1 MSVKRSVLVAIAT
14 LFAVGGLAVPAA
26 NAQYGYG
33 YGQAGYG
40 AGYGYAQAGYGY
52 GGGYGGQ
59 VGYGGGC
66 GGGCGGVA
74 YAPITYAQ
82 PVAPAQIYVGGCG
95 GGCGMPAP
103 VVQAPCCATML
114 PPEPA
119 PVPTILSVGNGC
131 GGGCGGGSIFN
142 ALGAG
147 FGAGWGGGCN
157 NCAAPV
163 ASCCAVP
170 APAPVACCAAPA
182 PVSPCCGTPA
192 VYTAPAPLYVVN
204 QGPDFNGPGIME
216 PYRTYAPPA
225 MYAPPPAY
233 PPYPMHRYYPV
244 HHYSPYA
251 TYHPHR
257 WAPRYYGRPYGM
269 PTGS

>member
-1 MSVKRSVLVAIAT
+1 MSLLRSILVAIAT
-14 LFAVGGLAVPAA
+14 VFTVGSLAAPAA
-26 NAQYGYG
+26 NAQMGYGYGYGQVGYGQVGYGQVGYGVG

-40 AGYGYAQAGYGY
+40 TA
-52 GGGYGGQ
+52 
-59 VGYGGGC
+59 GC
-66 GGGCGGVA
+66 GGGCGTAA

-82 PVAPAQIYVGGCG
+82 PIAPAQIYVGGCG
-95 GGCGMPAP
+95 GCGVAP
-103 VVQAPCCATML
+103 VAQPCCATLL

-119 PVPTILSVGNGC
+119 PAPTILSWGNGC
-131 GGGCGGGSIFN
+131 GGGCGGGSIFG
-142 ALGAG
+142 AL
-147 FGAGWGGGCN
+147 GAGWGGGCN

-163 ASCCAVP
+163 SSCCAVP
-170 APAPVACCAAPA
+170 APAPVACCAVPA
-182 PVSPCCGTPA
+182 PVACCAAPA
-192 VYTAPAPLYVVN
+192 VYTTPAPLYMVN

-251 TYHPHR
+251 AYRPHP
-257 WAPRYYGRPYGM
+257 WAPRYYGRPY
-269 PTGS
+269 PYRLPAGS